1 MLERRCARRKKEIL
15 MTILGKG
22 EGIFKLNDSDKTVG
36 SYLIKEDIAQLLSI
50 EISDL
55 SSVKFE
61 TINGFDVID
70 EIKLMKLWYDNK
82 IPNAIPPAKT
92 SLDEL
97 ILKSLIKIAY
107 PNSTIFTQ
115 EKIGRYSM
123 DFKISVNGITK
134 YIEFDGPHHF
144 SITRYGP
151 PKKHPFEKKKTVED
165 KTGIEVINWPYW
177 IQRCTSNIKAIFEND
192 KNGLGALWS
201 TNVHF
206 GDFVFE
212 DSANIIKDMCLR
224 FGAWGLTGACDF
236 YEENSKNRIKP
247 EHPIIEKIKLGKES
261 RGRLIP
267 KGSSELELW
276 IPEKIRR

>member
-1 MLERRCARRKKEIL
+1 

-22 EGIFKLNDSDKTVG
+22 EGIFKLHESDKYVG
-36 SYLIKEDIAQLLSI
+36 SYLIKEDVANLLSV

-55 SSVKFE
+55 ATIKFANF
-61 TINGFDVID
+61 NGYEVID
-70 EIKLMKLWYDNK
+70 EFKLMKLWYEGK

-97 ILKSLIKIAY
+97 ILKALIRIAY
-107 PNSTIFTQ
+107 PDSIIYPQ
-115 EKIGRYSM
+115 ERVGRYSM
-123 DFKISVNGITK
+123 DLKITVNGITK

-151 PKKHPFEKKKTVED
+151 PRKHPFDKKKIVED

-177 IQRCTSNIKAIFEND
+177 IQRCISNIKTIFEDD
-192 KNGLGALWS
+192 KNGFGALWS

-206 GDFVFE
+206 GDFIFE
-212 DSANIIKDMCLR
+212 DSANIIRNMCLR
-224 FGAWGLTGACDF
+224 FGAWSETGACDF
-236 YEENSKNRIKP
+236 YEENSKNRFKP
-247 EHPIIEKIKLGKES
+247 EHPIIEKIKLGKEN

-267 KGSSELELW
+267 KGSVDLELW
-276 IPEKIRR
+276 IPKKIMI